1 MPRLRRGVQR
11 AGARAALFQRLR
23 DAPGAL
29 EPLHRRARD
38 LRVAPPERP
47 AAARVRGRA
56 PAARLRLW
64 FPNGIVPLSS
74 KERLTLWNVESDRF
88 LGRFIESVEAGGADD
103 AAGFVVNGEECAAG
117 GERVAEENFE
127 DFFLVAVGIGVLFP
141 DEGVGADREEGV
153 EIGGSERPE
162 VEELAGEGGL
172 EVEGHFL
179 VAV

>member
-1 MPRLRRGVQR
+1 MLHLAVKEAAPVR
-11 AGARAALFQRLR
+11 AGEE
-23 DAPGAL
+23 G
-29 EPLHRRARD
+29 
-38 LRVAPPERP
+38 P
-47 AAARVRGRA
+47 ADFDFA
-56 PAARLRLW
+56 
-64 FPNGIVPLSS
+64 F
-74 KERLTLWNVESDRF
+74 
-88 LGRFIESVEAGGADD
+88 RFIESVEAGGADD

-179 VAV
+179 VAG